1 MSRSGAGS
9 RLAAGA
15 ALAVAGVAAWGILVE
30 RNRFTL
36 REVTLP
42 LLPAGSAPLRVLHL
56 SDLHVTPWQKIKQRW
71 VAELAQLR
79 PDLIINTGDNWGSRD
94 ALDAVRSS
102 LEVFAGIPGAF
113 VFGSNDYE
121 GPIIKNPFGYL
132 AGPSRPSARKPR
144 LDSDALRAYIVDDL
158 GWADINNSAVSL
170 TVSGHTLE
178 FFGVDDPHHKYD
190 DLDAMVDALSDVRA
204 TNPTPALRIGVA
216 HAPYRRTLND
226 LGHLGADVLFAGHT
240 HGGQVRVPGYG
251 ALTTNCDLPAS
262 QASGLSSVN
271 VEGRDIPLHVSAGL
285 GTSIYAPV
293 RFACPPEATLL
304 TLVPAKI

>member
-1 MSRSGAGS
+1 MSRSGGGS

-36 REVTLP
+36 REITLP

-56 SDLHVTPWQKIKQRW
+56 SDLHVTPWQKGKQRW

-79 PDLIINTGDNWGSRD
+79 PDLIINTGDNWGSRE
-94 ALDAVRSS
+94 ALDAVGNC
-102 LEVFAGIPGAF
+102 LDAFAGIPGAF

-132 AGPSRPSARKPR
+132 AGPSRPNARKPK
-144 LDSDALRAYIVDDL
+144 LDAIALRSYLVNDL
-158 GWADINNSAVSL
+158 GWADINNSAASV
-170 TVSGHTLE
+170 TVAGRTLE

-204 TNPTPALRIGVA
+204 TSATPALRIGVA
-216 HAPYRRTLND
+216 HAPYLRTLNE
-226 LGHLGADVLFAGHT
+226 LGRLGADVLFAGHT
-240 HGGQVRVPGYG
+240 HGGQVRIPGYG
-251 ALTTNCDLPAS
+251 ALTTNCDLPTS

-293 RFACPPEATLL
+293 RFACPPEATLM

>member
-1 MSRSGAGS
+1 MSRSDAGS

-15 ALAVAGVAAWGILVE
+15 ALAVAGVAAWGILIE

-42 LLPAGSAPLRVLHL
+42 ALPAGSAPLRVLHL
-56 SDLHVTPWQKIKQRW
+56 SDLHVTPWQKAKQRW

-79 PDLIINTGDNWGSRD
+79 PDVIVNTGDNWGSRD
-94 ALDAVRSS
+94 ALSAVRGC
-102 LEVFAGIPGAF
+102 LDDFAGIPGAF

-132 AGPSRPSARKPR
+132 AGPSRPNARKQR
-144 LDSDALRAYIVDDL
+144 LDSDALRSYLINDL
-158 GWADINNSAVSL
+158 GWADINNSAAML
-170 TVSGHTLE
+170 TAADRPIE

-204 TNPTPALRIGVA
+204 VSTTPELRVGVT
-216 HAPYRRTLND
+216 HAPYLRTLND
-226 LGHLGADVLFAGHT
+226 LGHLGADILFAGHT
-240 HGGQVRVPGYG
+240 HGGQVRIPGYG
-251 ALTTNCDLPAS
+251 ALTTNCDLPAV
-262 QASGLSSVN
+262 QARGLSSVS

-304 TLVPAKI
+304 TLVPAKN